1 MGKQEDFVLR
11 ALEERDV
18 RFVRLWFTDVLGFLK
33 SVAVAPAELE
43 AAFAEGIGFDGSAIE
58 GFARVYES
66 DMLAK
71 PDPSTFQILP
81 WRETVSGPATARMF
95 CDIVM
100 PDGSPSYADP
110 RFVLKRTLSKAAE
123 KGFTFYTHPEIEFY
137 LFKDAPQKG
146 KSPMPVDRSGYFD
159 HTAQSMGSDFRRE
172 AITMLE
178 QMGISVEFSHH
189 EGGPGQQE
197 IDLRYADALSTA
209 DNIMTFRTVIREV
222 ALSQGIW
229 ASFMPK
235 PYTDHPGS
243 GMHTHV
249 SLFEGDANAF
259 YEPGAEYGLSKTARQ
274 FIAGVLQHAP
284 EISVVTN
291 QWVNSYKRLITGS
304 EAPTHVS
311 WGHNNRSAM
320 VRVPMYKPLKG
331 QSTRVEVRTIDAACN
346 PYLAFAAVLAAG
358 MKGIEE
364 GYEVPREAED
374 DVWSLTDR
382 ERRALGLD
390 PLPTSLAEAISLAE
404 SSELLADTLGEH
416 VFDFVLRNKRAEWQ
430 EYRGVVSAFERDRM
444 LPIL

>member
-43 AAFAEGIGFDGSAIE
+43 GAFAEGIGFDGSAIE

-71 PDPSTFQILP
+71 PDPATFQILP
-81 WRETVSGPATARMF
+81 WRGEGPATARMF

-100 PDGSPSYADP
+100 PDGSASFADP
-110 RFVLKRTLSKAAE
+110 RNVLKRTLGRAAE
-123 KGFTFYTHPEIEFY
+123 QGFTFYTHPEIEFY
-137 LFKDAPQKG
+137 LFKDDPQPG
-146 KSPMPVDRSGYFD
+146 VEPVPIDRSGYFD
-159 HTAQSMGSDFRRE
+159 HAAHSDGSDFRRE

-178 QMGISVEFSHH
+178 AMGISVEFSHH

-229 ASFMPK
+229 ATFMPK
-235 PYTDHPGS
+235 PFTEQPGS
-243 GMHTHV
+243 GMHTHL
-249 SLFEGDANAF
+249 SLFEGDQNAF
-259 YEPGAEYGLSKTARQ
+259 YEPGAEYQLSKIGRQ
-274 FIAGVLQHAP
+274 FISGVLHHAG

-291 QWVNSYKRLITGS
+291 QWVNSYKRMMFGG
-304 EAPTHVS
+304 EAPSYVC

-320 VRVPMYKPLKG
+320 IRVPMYKPLKG
-331 QSTRVEVRTIDAACN
+331 QSTRIELRTIDAACN

-358 MKGIEE
+358 LRGIEQ
-364 GYEVPREAED
+364 GYELPREAED
-374 DVWSLTDR
+374 DVWALTEA
-382 ERRALGLD
+382 ERRSLGIA
-390 PLPTSLAEAISLAE
+390 PLPKNLNEAIEIAE
-404 SSELLADTLGEH
+404 RSELLAETLGEQ
-416 VFDFVLRNKRAEWQ
+416 VFDYFLRNKRAEWD
-430 EYRGVVSAFERDRM
+430 EYRGQVSAFERDRM
-444 LPIL
+444 LPVL